1 MTEEASNDQ
10 EGAPLSISSE
20 EKPRASDLTRDHLA
34 NERTLLAWARTS
46 LAIMG
51 LGFVV
56 ARFGLALR
64 ELSKGQAL
72 YRPTGLSTP
81 FGVLLVLCGVALLAS
96 ALWRYLAAGEAIERQ
111 QFRWS
116 PRAAIVFSGVLG
128 LTGLLLVV
136 YLVLTA

>member
-1 MTEEASNDQ
+1 
-10 EGAPLSISSE
+10 
-20 EKPRASDLTRDHLA
+20 
-34 NERTLLAWARTS
+34 
-46 LAIMG
+46 MG

-72 YRPTGLSTP
+72 YRPSGLSTP
-81 FGVLLVLCGVALLAS
+81 FGVLLVFCGVALLAL

-111 QFRWS
+111 RFQWF
-116 PRAAIVFSGVLG
+116 PHVGIVLSGVLG

>member
-1 MTEEASNDQ
+1 
-10 EGAPLSISSE
+10 
-20 EKPRASDLTRDHLA
+20 
-34 NERTLLAWARTS
+34 
-46 LAIMG
+46 MG

-64 ELSKGQAL
+64 ESSNGQAL

-96 ALWRYLAAGEAIERQ
+96 ALQRYLAAGEAIERQ
-111 QFRWS
+111 RFQWS
-116 PRAAIVFSGVLG
+116 PRVGIVLSGILG
-128 LTGLLLVV
+128 LAGLLLAV

>member
-1 MTEEASNDQ
+1 MGGAPVPPSSSNQ
-10 EGAPLSISSE
+10 EGQPAP
-20 EKPRASDLTRDHLA
+20 DLTRDHLA

-46 LAIMG
+46 LAVMG

-56 ARFGLALR
+56 ARFGLTLR
-64 ELSKGQAL
+64 ESSNGQAL

-96 ALWRYLAAGEAIERQ
+96 ALQRYLAAGEAIERQ
-111 QFRWS
+111 RFQWS
-116 PRAAIVFSGVLG
+116 PRAGIVLSGILG
-128 LTGLLLVV
+128 LAGLLLVV

>member
-1 MTEEASNDQ
+1 MTDENQGVSMPTSNQ
-10 EGAPLSISSE
+10 ERPPAQG
-20 EKPRASDLTRDHLA
+20 LTRDHLA
-34 NERTLLAWARTS
+34 NERPLLAWARTS

-81 FGVLLVLCGVALLAS
+81 FGVLLVLCGVALLAL
-96 ALWRYLAAGEAIERQ
+96 ALQRYLAAGEAIERQ
-111 QFRWS
+111 KFVWS
-116 PRAAIVFSGVLG
+116 PRAGMVFSGVLG
-128 LTGLLLVV
+128 LTGVLLVV